1 MFSLDIT
8 FAGGYQYHRV
18 FGGNL
23 ITETVLG
30 NGVSEA
36 EVARQG
42 QQWDAT
48 GKPFSLRGGGKP
60 ACSIGKGWKR
70 QGSSCLQKGIGSS
83 IASRRTIAAFQFLD
97 YNRQAEGVY

>member
-8 FAGGYQYHRV
+8 FAGGYQHHRV

-30 NGVSEA
+30 NGVPEA

-42 QQWDAT
+42 QQ
-48 GKPFSLRGGGKP
+48 
-60 ACSIGKGWKR
+60 
-70 QGSSCLQKGIGSS
+70 
-83 IASRRTIAAFQFLD
+83 
-97 YNRQAEGVY
+97 